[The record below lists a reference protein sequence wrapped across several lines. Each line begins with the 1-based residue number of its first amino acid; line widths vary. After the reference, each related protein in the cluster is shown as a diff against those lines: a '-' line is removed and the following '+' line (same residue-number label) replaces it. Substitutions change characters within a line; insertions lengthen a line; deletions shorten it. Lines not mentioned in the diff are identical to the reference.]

1 MMEVRSSNATRMDGK
16 VASIKAGTFH
26 YSASAAS
33 NVVASFNGVFS
44 SYIEFE
50 FYVGNGFAVSN
61 GDCLTVFQV
70 VDVDKSFNDTYPT
83 TRQIYMFPSFYV
95 INIKQNSNTTYVI
108 AYDCAANLD
117 VDYSQ
122 RLKSLENSFPMTL
135 EDLYNDILSF
145 TGLLTND
152 TLPTMNPSIAA
163 ITVKKFYANGI
174 TARELVNQ
182 IIALFGTGLRGV
194 SLNYLSKTNYSYTGN
209 VVAWLPVSEYV
220 ICPGDGTY
228 YQADGVTPA
237 VNVWYKQHGL
247 SLNGIVQ
254 KFDGVEIIASDGSVA
269 GAYYGSSPA
278 TNIFK
283 ISNNLIFENIDT
295 YPIYVGANYIAQFIY
310 NGLSLGALPYMAARV
325 SIFPFRNPFMIG
337 TTARLV
343 DIDGNYYN
351 VPIMSIDMTSE
362 AVTIESFA
370 LMENEDQTS
379 VSNPV
384 SMDVRV
390 TELESYIKN
399 IWDYIYPIGSIY
411 ISVDPTD
418 PADLFGGTWEQIKD
432 TFLLTAGDI
441 YDAGDTGGE
450 ATHTLT
456 ISEIQS
462 HTHNIRHYSSSGVN
476 TAIAASV
483 TSQKYA
489 DNATYGAFATGG
501 DGAHNNMPPYLVVYA
516 WQRVADSVDY
526 LVTIDGDYLT
536 TVDGDYLTL

>member
-1 MMEVRSSNATRMDGK
+1 MEVRISNATRMDGK

-95 INIKQNSNTTYVI
+95 KSIKQNSNTTYVI

-145 TGLLTND
+145 TGLLTSD

-182 IIALFGTGLRGV
+182 IIALFGTCLRGS
-194 SLNYLSKTNYSYTGN
+194 SLNYLSKTNYSITGN
-209 VVAWLPVSEYV
+209 VIAWLPVSEYV

-310 NGLSLGALPYMAARV
+310 NGLALSALPYMAARV

-343 DIDGNYYN
+343 DVDGNYYN

-362 AVTIESFA
+362 SVTIESFA

-456 ISEIQS
+456 ITEMPS
-462 HTHNIRHYSSSGVN
+462 HTHDTFYNNNVSASGSN
-476 TAIAASV
+476 RRNPAGQTGNSTLSPG
-483 TSQKYA
+483 TS
-489 DNATYGAFATGG
+489 ATGG
-501 DGAHNNMPPYLVVYA
+501 GQAHNNMPPYLVVYA
-516 WQRVADSVDY
+516 WQRVADEADY